1 MSSSLPA
8 LPKLMTMKWSSLNDS
23 NNFDVVNPATGQVLT
38 TVTGGDIDTAA
49 AAVEASQR
57 AFNSWRW
64 LPPTQRAGL
73 LLKCSEA
80 LEKHSEELAHLLC
93 LENGKPYQDALL
105 FDVGFL
111 VGAFRYFGSLADKLP
126 DQFFDRGSMYATVMR
141 EPYGV
146 CVGILPFNWP
156 PIHLGGKLAPCLAAG
171 NTMIIKPGDQTP
183 LTVLRAVEILQTV
196 LPPDV
201 VIAVPARGPVV
212 PQALVANPAVRAVS
226 FTGST
231 AAGAA
236 VARTAADTIK
246 PATLELGGKNAMI
259 VFEDTELDRAV
270 ATALEGSFF
279 NKGEACTATSRL
291 LVHEAVHDA
300 FVDKLSAGV
309 RKIVTGN
316 GMDPKTHV
324 GPCVNKAS
332 QERVLGYIQK
342 GKEEGA
348 TVAAQ
353 GALSSNPE
361 LQDGSFVAPTLFTN
375 VTPQMK
381 IAREEIFGPVSV
393 VIKFS
398 TEDEAVSISNDSVYG
413 LTAVLFSKDHERC
426 LRVARKLDVGMIFFN
441 QYNRAVLGTPFG
453 GANHS
458 GYGREH
464 CIDTLREWTRAKA
477 IHQPSG
483 LHAVPQWRA
492 VKDCLQN

>member
-8 LPKLMTMKWSSLNDS
+8 LPKLMTTKWSSLNDS

-38 TVTGGDIDTAA
+38 TVAGGDIDTAA
-49 AAVEASQR
+49 AAVEASQK

-64 LPPTQRAGL
+64 LPPAQRAGL
-73 LLKCSEA
+73 LIQCSEA
-80 LEKHSEELAHLLC
+80 LEKHSEELARLLC

-111 VGAFRYFGSLADKLP
+111 LGAFRYFGSLADKLP

-156 PIHLGGKLAPCLAAG
+156 PIHLGGKLTPCLAAG

-201 VIAVPARGPVV
+201 VIAVPARGPTV

-226 FTGST
+226 FT
-231 AAGAA
+231 
-236 VARTAADTIK
+236 
-246 PATLELGGKNAMI
+246 
-259 VFEDTELDRAV
+259 
-270 ATALEGSFF
+270 
-279 NKGEACTATSRL
+279 
-291 LVHEAVHDA
+291 VHDA

-324 GPCVNKAS
+324 GPCVNKVS
-332 QERVLGYIQK
+332 QERVLRYIQK

-353 GALSSNPE
+353 GALPSSPE
-361 LQDGSFVAPTLFTN
+361 FQNGSFVAPTLFIN
-375 VTPQMK
+375 VTPQMT
-381 IAREEIFGPVSV
+381 IAREEMFGPVSV

-492 VKDCLQN
+492 VKDCL